1 MYSLQTRCAYLAL
14 ALTLMGCAK
23 ASYSN
28 QVQYTPIAS
37 SRPSRVVIYPFS
49 IDPSDIGLNQSFL
62 QRTYQGIAGENENAQ
77 QIQIAHDTAQ
87 NVCLEVVNAL
97 NNKGYSAICQQRGVP
112 ITTANTLFV
121 DGIFTDIDEGN
132 RLRRTVV
139 GFGAGASTLDTAV
152 YVFQFTPSGEQHQ
165 VLSFATHADSGKMP
179 GMIATGP
186 AGAAAGGSAAAATL
200 GANAAMGV
208 VKAHRSSTGFLGDK
222 TAEQISEALENYFVQ
237 QGWAG

>member
-1 MYSLQTRCAYLAL
+1 M
-14 ALTLMGCAK
+14 MIGCAS

-28 QVQYTPIAS
+28 QVQSTPIAS
-37 SRPSRVVIYPFS
+37 SRPSQIVIYPFS
-49 IDPSDIGLNQSFL
+49 VDPSDVGLNQSFI
-62 QRTYQGIAGENENAQ
+62 QRTYQNIAGENEDAQ
-77 QIQIAHDTAQ
+77 QIQVAHDTAQ
-87 NVCLEVVNAL
+87 NVCLEVVNSL
-97 NNKGYSAICQQRGVP
+97 NNKGYNAICQQRG
-112 ITTANTLFV
+112 IRTSIANSLFV

-139 GFGAGASTLDTAV
+139 GFGAGASALDTAV
-152 YVFQFTPSGEQHQ
+152 YVYQVTPDGGQHQ
-165 VLSFATHADSGKMP
+165 VLTFATHADSGKMP

-222 TAEQISEALENYFVQ
+222 TAEQIAAALENYFVQ